1 MFEDTI
7 RLPVLTDA
15 HAAVLRCYLAVSD
28 VAAYK
33 LQGRWLSSENMVE
46 SSRLWLAR
54 NACVATWLE
63 RVTIA
68 AEAHAIAAASVVGC
82 QTDIQKAN
90 VSHLFTEQFTVNFA
104 SPVVARI
111 WQKCVGIDFA

>member
-63 RVTIA
+63 RVKIA
-68 AEAHAIAAASVVGC
+68 AEAHAIAAASVVG

-104 SPVVARI
+104 SPIVAHI
-111 WQKCVGIDFA
+111 WQKSVGIGFA